1 MCGIVSYHLI
11 ILSIS
16 SHLDQKHTITFN
28 TGLHAEVSVAAHVL
42 VPTAVTTTIIRIMAA
57 AAVVVLTYDVS
68 LMTIV
73 VRVVVATQNEVAPPE
88 VDVS

>member
-1 MCGIVSYHLI
+1 MSVAAHVLVPTTVTTMVIPI
-11 ILSIS
+11 
-16 SHLDQKHTITFN
+16 TIAVVIRIMTA
-28 TGLHAEVSVAAHVL
+28 AEVSVAAHVL